1 MASDSQMGSLH
12 REQQD
17 PKERR
22 TSNRRAFHA
31 HADVSISDQHILP
44 SHAVDIS
51 IGGIGLICSR
61 ELTQGQKIGVRFNLS
76 ACGLQRNVEIV
87 GSVCFCL
94 KVGEARYRVGL
105 RFVHLD
111 DDTAG
116 FIEALCG

>member
-76 ACGLQRNVEIV
+76 A
-87 GSVCFCL
+87 
-94 KVGEARYRVGL
+94 
-105 RFVHLD
+105 
-111 DDTAG
+111 
-116 FIEALCG
+116 